1 MSEIKLTYTG
11 GPAFPVSEGTVQFR
25 GLSKRE
31 WFAGMAL
38 QGMLSDPSPSSRGCA
53 EAVASNLATGR
64 DISTFTGIITKAAY
78 HYADAM
84 IRAGKKD
91 SPCQPNG
98 VVGKSQ

>member
-11 GPAFPVSEGTVQFR
+11 GPAFPVPTSAVPFL

-38 QGMLSDPSPSSRGCA
+38 QGLIGSDADVDPEFVGSLGKWGDV
-53 EAVASNLATGR
+53 VAKR
-64 DISTFTGIITKAAY
+64 AY

-84 IRAGKKD
+84 IRAGKGEK
-91 SPCQPNG
+91 
-98 VVGKSQ
+98 